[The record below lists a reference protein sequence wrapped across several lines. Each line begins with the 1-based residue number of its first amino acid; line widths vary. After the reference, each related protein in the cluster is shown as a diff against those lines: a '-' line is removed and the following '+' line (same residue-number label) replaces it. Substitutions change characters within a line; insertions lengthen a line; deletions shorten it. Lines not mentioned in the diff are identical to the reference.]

1 MEDNKDDTNVLDEN
15 YKKLNIDLK
24 YLDHNN
30 EKVKLL
36 KDIINW
42 KLKMYLN

>member
-30 EKVKLL
+30 EKVKLI
-36 KDIINW
+36 KKFIENT
-42 KLKMYLN
+42 